1 MLLLLR
7 LLNPLTSCPDLT
19 IDGLP
24 LSRINRT
31 TLRQRIIVVPQ
42 EAVFL
47 PGLNSIK
54 FNLDPLGLA
63 TDEECLAVLTVVG
76 LSGFVESLGG
86 IDSSMSADNL
96 SAGQQQL
103 FSLGR
108 AVLRRRVKNNLF
120 GPSHGVLLL
129 DEMNSKLDNDTDRV
143 IQEVLR
149 QEFDGYTIIII
160 AHRLDVVVNLCDRVL
175 VMEKGSV
182 VEDGG
187 PKELV
192 STEKSLFSEIW
203 KRTQDSVGL

>member
-7 LLNPLTSCPDLT
+7 LLNPLASCQDVT
-19 IDGLP
+19 IDGLR

-31 TLRQRIIVVPQ
+31 ILRQRIIVVPQ

-47 PGLNSIK
+47 PGVNSIK

-63 TDEECLAVLTVVG
+63 SDEECLAVLKVVG

-86 IDSSMSADNL
+86 IDSSMTADNL

-108 AVLRRRVKNNLF
+108 AVFRRRVKNNLF
-120 GPSHGVLLL
+120 GSSHGILLL

-149 QEFDGYTIIII
+149 QEFDGYTMIII

-187 PKELV
+187 PKELIA
-192 STEKSLFSEIW
+192 TENSLFSELW
-203 KRTQDSVGL
+203 KENSR

>member
-7 LLNPLTSCPDLT
+7 LLNPLASCQDVT
-19 IDGLP
+19 IDGLR

-31 TLRQRIIVVPQ
+31 ILRQRIIVVPQ

-47 PGLNSIK
+47 PGVNSIK

-63 TDEECLAVLTVVG
+63 SDEECLAVLKVVG

-86 IDSSMSADNL
+86 IDSSMTADNL

-108 AVLRRRVKNNLF
+108 AVFRRRVKNNLF
-120 GPSHGVLLL
+120 GSSHGILLL

-149 QEFDGYTIIII
+149 QEFDGYTMIIII
-160 AHRLDVVVNLCDRVL
+160 V
-175 VMEKGSV
+175 
-182 VEDGG
+182 
-187 PKELV
+187 
-192 STEKSLFSEIW
+192 
-203 KRTQDSVGL
+203 